1 MDALSVAVYVP
12 TKAAAAKLE
21 FIATGSGIVG
31 KQRGAWVDLWY
42 EGNLYQAENLNR
54 WVERV
59 ACAAGRMGENYPTRA
74 RAVVPAEW
82 VQQVGWYEAE
92 TSSVIVENLEAVSSW
107 SGEAIGQ
114 VERTRVGALKHSI
127 SDRYSMFEH
136 LATR

>member
-1 MDALSVAVYVP
+1 MED
-12 TKAAAAKLE
+12 
-21 FIATGSGIVG
+21 
-31 KQRGAWVDLWY
+31 
-42 EGNLYQAENLNR
+42 
-54 WVERV
+54 
-59 ACAAGRMGENYPTRA
+59 NYPTRA
-74 RAVVPAEW
+74 RAVVPVEW

-92 TSSVIVENLEAVSSW
+92 TSLVIVENLEAVSSW